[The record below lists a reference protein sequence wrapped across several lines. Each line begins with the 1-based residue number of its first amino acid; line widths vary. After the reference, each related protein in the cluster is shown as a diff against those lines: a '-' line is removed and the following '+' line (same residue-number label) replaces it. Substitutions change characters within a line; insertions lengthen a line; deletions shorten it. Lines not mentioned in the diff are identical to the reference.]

1 MDGIELVH
9 GDVNGD
15 GLTDT
20 VDAAATLKEY
30 ALVSA
35 QKPETFTDKQKMIAN
50 INHDQFV
57 DTVDATVTMMY
68 YAKLSAGNSMDVFE
82 FIDTLDK

>member
-1 MDGIELVH
+1 
-9 GDVNGD
+9 
-15 GLTDT
+15 
-20 VDAAATLKEY
+20 
-30 ALVSA
+30 
-35 QKPETFTDKQKMIAN
+35 MIAN